1 MRKYIAIVA
10 FLISLQN
17 LHGQTNGLV
26 NTVKSPFTRLHS
38 VDMDDVSWTPGF
50 WADKFEVCR
59 TSMMPHLWNVY
70 TDPEISHAFRN
81 FEIAAGIDSGRH
93 RGAPFHDGDF
103 YKILEGI
110 ASLYA
115 SSRDERLNELMD
127 KAIPV
132 IARAQR
138 EDGYIHTPTTIG
150 QRNNHQHATEEF
162 NNQLNFETY
171 NLGHL
176 MTAACVHYRAT
187 GKRSLLD
194 VAIKAADF
202 LSNYYDQ
209 SSAQLSRNTICPSHY
224 MGIVEMYRTTGN
236 KKYLT
241 LATNLIDIRGNAAN
255 GTDDNQD
262 RTPFRKQTA
271 ATGHA
276 VRANYLYAGVA
287 DTYAE
292 TGDSSLLQTLNLI
305 WDDVVNRKMY
315 ITGACGALYDGV
327 SPDGMSYH
335 PWEIQKT
342 HQSYGRAYQLPNMTA
357 HNETCANIGNVLW
370 NWRMFLI
377 TGQAKYTD
385 IVELALYNS
394 VLSGINLDGNEFSY
408 TNPLR
413 VSQDFPYQLRWS
425 GGRKPYISRSNCC
438 APNVFR
444 TISEISQYFYSLS
457 DKGLWL
463 NLYGGNQLSTKLKD
477 GSTLQLTQ
485 ETKYPWEGTVRV
497 MLDKVPKRSFSFYL
511 RIPGWA
517 TDARISVNG
526 KTTQLAT
533 VPGQYVEMHQQWRD
547 GDVIEL
553 TLPMPATLI
562 EANPLVEETRN
573 QVAVRRGPV
582 TYCLEKMDLPQ
593 GMSMSDVI
601 IPPSANF
608 QPDLIKIGNAEMISL
623 KGEVK
628 WIDNPAFDNQLY
640 RVVADSPPVRR
651 TIRLI
656 PYYAWGN
663 RGISD
668 MTVWMPY
675 GR

>member
-1 MRKYIAIVA
+1 
-10 FLISLQN
+10 
-17 LHGQTNGLV
+17 
-26 NTVKSPFTRLHS
+26 
-38 VDMDDVSWTPGF
+38 
-50 WADKFEVCR
+50 
-59 TSMMPHLWNVY
+59 
-70 TDPEISHAFRN
+70 
-81 FEIAAGIDSGRH
+81 
-93 RGAPFHDGDF
+93 
-103 YKILEGI
+103 
-110 ASLYA
+110 
-115 SSRDERLNELMD
+115 
-127 KAIPV
+127 
-132 IARAQR
+132 
-138 EDGYIHTPTTIG
+138 
-150 QRNNHQHATEEF
+150 
-162 NNQLNFETY
+162 
-171 NLGHL
+171 
-176 MTAACVHYRAT
+176 
-187 GKRSLLD
+187 
-194 VAIKAADF
+194 
-202 LSNYYDQ
+202 
-209 SSAQLSRNTICPSHY
+209 
-224 MGIVEMYRTTGN
+224 MGIFEMYRTTGN
-236 KKYLT
+236 KKYVT

-262 RTPFRKQTA
+262 RIPFRKQTA
-271 ATGHA
+271 AMGHA

-315 ITGACGALYDGV
+315 ITGACGALYDGI
-327 SPDGMSYH
+327 SPDGVSYH
-335 PWEIQKT
+335 PSEIQKT

-394 VLSGINLDGNEFSY
+394 VLSGINLGGNEFSY

-413 VSQDFPYQLRWS
+413 ASQNFPYQLRWS
-425 GGRKPYISRSNCC
+425 GERKPYIGRSNCC

-444 TISEISQYFYSLS
+444 TISGISQYFYSLS

-485 ETKYPWEGTVRV
+485 ETKYPWGGTVRV
-497 MLDKVPKRSFSFYL
+497 MLDKVPKRSFSFFL

-526 KTTQLAT
+526 KTTPLAT
-533 VPGQYVEMHQQWRD
+533 VPGQYVEMHQQWRE

-553 TLPMPATLI
+553 TLPMPPRLI

-582 TYCLEKMDLPQ
+582 TYCLEKMDLPH
-593 GMSMSDVI
+593 GMNMSDVI
-601 IPPSANF
+601 IPASVNF
-608 QPDLIKIGNAEMISL
+608 QPELIKIDNSEMLSL
-623 KGEVK
+623 KGEVT
-628 WIDNPAFDNQLY
+628 WINNPPFDNQLY
-640 RVVADSPPVRR
+640 RVVADSPTVRK

-663 RGISD
+663 RGPSD